1 MRNDD
6 AAQATADFVAART
19 ELLRRPGPPGPG
31 RRRALV
37 ALTDEWLQ
45 ELFRLA
51 GGSGRS
57 AALVA
62 VGGYG
67 RAELA
72 VGSDLDVVLLHDGA
86 VGDLPD
92 RIWYPVWDSGLRLD
106 HSVRTLSEAR
116 RLAAR
121 DLKVVL
127 GLLDARPVAGDEL
140 LVERLAGSIRSDWRG
155 FAPKRMD
162 ELRASVD
169 ERRERKGEVAHLLEP
184 DLKESFGG
192 LRDLTVLRAIAAAWL
207 TDIPHAE
214 LEPAGALLMDARDAL
229 QQRTG
234 KPADRLLMQEQD
246 SVAGALGYPDSEELM
261 RSISAAGRL
270 VGHAS
275 DTTWYRVARVT
286 RRSSR
291 RPFRKLGGRR
301 SRAPLADGVVVQEDE
316 VVLAADARP
325 ERDPTLVLRAAA
337 AAAQSGLHLAPHAV
351 QRLAEESSP
360 MPVPWPAG
368 ARDSFVSLLG
378 AGRATLP
385 VWEGLDQAGIWL
397 ALIPGWDV
405 VRSAPQRNPVHRFT
419 VDRHLVE
426 TAIQAAKYQRDVD
439 RPDLLVVGALLHDI
453 GKGRPGTDH
462 TDVGVE
468 LIAELAPHLGFDE
481 ADSAT
486 LTTLVRQH
494 LLLPETATRRDLDD
508 PATVQRVVDA
518 VGDRST
524 LELLY
529 ALTKADAQATGPA
542 AWSDWR
548 AALIAEL
555 VERVR
560 VALAGGREIQPVPLS
575 PEQQDSLD
583 ARVTDVLVD
592 TGAPGDM
599 LTVTVTS
606 PDRVGLLATVAGVL
620 AANRLDVRA
629 ARAGG
634 VEGMAWSQWTVD
646 PGFSGMPDP
655 DRLRED
661 LRLALEGSLDLA
673 ARLDKREASY
683 RDRAEMMALE
693 PRVEIVPDAS
703 ATATVVEVRTYDR
716 PAALFRLAT
725 SLAESGL
732 DIVGAR
738 ADSLGSNVVDVF
750 YVRTGEG
757 DLLDAD
763 EADAVVKRLVD
774 VAGG

>member
-1 MRNDD
+1 
-6 AAQATADFVAART
+6 
-19 ELLRRPGPPGPG
+19 
-31 RRRALV
+31 
-37 ALTDEWLQ
+37 
-45 ELFRLA
+45 
-51 GGSGRS
+51 
-57 AALVA
+57 
-62 VGGYG
+62 
-67 RAELA
+67 
-72 VGSDLDVVLLHDGA
+72 
-86 VGDLPD
+86 
-92 RIWYPVWDSGLRLD
+92 
-106 HSVRTLSEAR
+106 
-116 RLAAR
+116 
-121 DLKVVL
+121 
-127 GLLDARPVAGDEL
+127 
-140 LVERLAGSIRSDWRG
+140 
-155 FAPKRMD
+155 
-162 ELRASVD
+162 
-169 ERRERKGEVAHLLEP
+169 
-184 DLKESFGG
+184 
-192 LRDLTVLRAIAAAWL
+192 
-207 TDIPHAE
+207 
-214 LEPAGALLMDARDAL
+214 
-229 QQRTG
+229 
-234 KPADRLLMQEQD
+234 
-246 SVAGALGYPDSEELM
+246 
-261 RSISAAGRL
+261 
-270 VGHAS
+270 
-275 DTTWYRVARVT
+275 
-286 RRSSR
+286 
-291 RPFRKLGGRR
+291 
-301 SRAPLADGVVVQEDE
+301 
-316 VVLAADARP
+316 
-325 ERDPTLVLRAAA
+325 
-337 AAAQSGLHLAPHAV
+337 
-351 QRLAEESSP
+351 

-453 GKGRPGTDH
+453 GKGRPSTDH

-738 ADSLGSNVVDVF
+738 ADSMGSNVVDVF